1 MITDLESRLATVL
14 GARLPAPF
22 TGRVTASP
30 AGSPG
35 QEPRIVVATR
45 AADPMQTTLH
55 SQRREVVPGD
65 PAPRRVLRLACELE
79 LAVQPAANA
88 GRAQQ
93 LQGVDAL
100 IHTLDDPEFPAALSG
115 PADPGFLLD
124 TFALGGTQLPAEPA
138 AVTVSVRAAGLFWPV
153 GAPGEMGPQVDTVTL
168 RDASLQVELILP
180 AQPIRATGSAAVI
193 GVRFPSAGAL
203 EIDAQGARAV
213 PFGRLVARLRS
224 PDGSAGKGT
233 LGGGGAGPA
242 GTRLLD
248 VVDGTAEL
256 TYTPP
261 DEPGADLLE
270 IGFDAADRVGRPHA
284 RTTLEV
290 LAP

>member
-168 RDASLQVELILP
+168 RDASLPVELILP

-193 GVRFPSAGAL
+193 GVRFHRPARSRSTRRAHVRSRSAVWSRGYAAPTVRPAKARSAAAAPDRQALDCSTSSTARPS
-203 EIDAQGARAV
+203 
-213 PFGRLVARLRS
+213 
-224 PDGSAGKGT
+224 
-233 LGGGGAGPA
+233 
-242 GTRLLD
+242 
-248 VVDGTAEL
+248 
-256 TYTPP
+256 
-261 DEPGADLLE
+261 
-270 IGFDAADRVGRPHA
+270 
-284 RTTLEV
+284 
-290 LAP
+290 